1 MKSEQNGGGA
11 RRTARALGATVLGV
25 LACVAAAGVT
35 GCAPAIGG
43 RASFPILSK
52 APLPGYA
59 PVTTIDEKRCS
70 HVVLFFAGWGEDSNH
85 EALITDVLEKHKG
98 DAIVD
103 ADLTFFSIPAFF
115 YNQNCARVRGTVV
128 RRVAEA
134 PAPAGAPAA
143 PVGPPPVQ
151 PAQPAQ
157 PVSLR
162 EVAR

>member
-1 MKSEQNGGGA
+1 MKSEHGGA
-11 RRTARALGATVLGV
+11 FARRAKSSLRAMMLGV
-25 LACVAAAGVT
+25 VASVAVCGAV

-85 EALITDVLEKHKG
+85 EALITDVLQKHKG

-103 ADLTFFSIPAFF
+103 AELTFFSIPAFF
-115 YNQNCARVRGTVV
+115 YNQSCARVKGTVV
-128 RRVAEA
+128 RRVAGE
-134 PAPAGAPAA
+134 APAA
-143 PVGPPPVQ
+143 PVQGAPPGPPPVQ
-151 PAQPAQ
+151 PAQP
-157 PVSLR
+157 VSFR
-162 EVAR
+162 EVSR